1 MIKMRYETFDSEVHD
16 VLKVA
21 RLVYDVDF
29 RTFDMLFKNQDD
41 AVKAIANDLRRNKI
55 EYCFKVIFDDGE
67 MVGILKMYSA
77 DTRHKFHFKSI
88 KLIIV
93 DILDHFVLCD
103 IKSGDLYLSEI
114 AIDENFRG
122 RGIGRKVILDAIEYA
137 RSKNFKRLILDAD
150 LRNEGAKSLYEKL
163 GFKEFDKKCLK
174 LGSFE
179 RGMYNME
186 LIL

>member
-1 MIKMRYETFDSEVHD
+1 MRYETFDSEVHD

-21 RLVYDVDF
+21 KLVYDVDF
-29 RTFDMLFKNQDD
+29 RTFDMLFKNPDG
-41 AVKAIANDLRRNKI
+41 AVKAIAKDLRRNEI
-55 EYCFKVIFDDGE
+55 EYCFKVIFDDNDE

-77 DTRHKFHFKSI
+77 DTHHKFHFKSI

-103 IKSGDLYLSEI
+103 IKKGDLYLSEI
-114 AIDENFRG
+114 AIDESFRG
-122 RGIGRKVILDAIEYA
+122 QGIGRKVILDAIEYA
-137 RSKNFKRLILDAD
+137 RSKNFKRLILDVD

-163 GFKEFDKKCLK
+163 GFKEFNKKSLK